1 MRRESTTDPIPSAR
15 TARPVASDTGLTFN
29 VSTLLSEA
37 LGSTR
42 SYVLDGAGFRF
53 NEGRTRADGDLRMT
67 RTDGSILVDGRIRVA
82 VEEVCGRCLE
92 PFPQP
97 LDVRLHEE
105 FWPDY
110 DPVLQQRVEVPEGR
124 EGFPIELGLLDL
136 QEALRQHV
144 EMARPMQ
151 PICRSDCPG
160 ADGGTEPAEAA
171 APAVDHR
178 WAALEQLRRHFQ

>member
-1 MRRESTTDPIPSAR
+1 M
-15 TARPVASDTGLTFN
+15 ASDSGLTFN

-42 SYVLDGAGFRF
+42 SYVLDGAGFHF
-53 NEGRTRADGDLRMT
+53 NDGRTRADGDLRMT

-92 PFPQP
+92 PFQQP

-110 DPVLQQRVEVPEGR
+110 DPVLQQRVEIPEGR

-160 ADGGTEPAEAA
+160 ADGGTEPAKAA
-171 APAVDHR
+171 EPAVDHR
-178 WAALEQLRRHFQ
+178 WAALEQLRRNFQ

>member
-1 MRRESTTDPIPSAR
+1 MTTDA
-15 TARPVASDTGLTFN
+15 GLTFN

-42 SYVLDGAGFRF
+42 SYALDGAGFRF
-53 NEGRTRADGDLRMT
+53 GEGRTRADGELRMT

-82 VEEVCGRCLE
+82 VEEACGRCLE
-92 PFPQP
+92 SFRQP
-97 LDVRLHEE
+97 LEVRLREE

-110 DPVLQQRVEVPEGR
+110 DPVLQRRVEIPEGR
-124 EGFPIELGLLDL
+124 DGFPIESGLLDL

-151 PICRSDCPG
+151 PICRPDCAGGGGG
-160 ADGGTEPAEAA
+160 AEPAETAE
-171 APAVDHR
+171 PAVDHR
-178 WAALEQLRRHFQ
+178 WAALEELRRNFR

>member
-1 MRRESTTDPIPSAR
+1 MTTDA
-15 TARPVASDTGLTFN
+15 GLTFN

-42 SYVLDGAGFRF
+42 SYALEDAEFRF
-53 NEGRTRADGDLRMT
+53 NDERTRADGELRMT

-92 PFPQP
+92 PFRYP
-97 LDVRLHEE
+97 LEVHMREE

-110 DPVLQQRVEVPEGR
+110 DPVLQRRVEVPEGR
-124 EGFPIELGLLDL
+124 DGFPIELGLLDL
-136 QEALRQHV
+136 REALRQHV

-160 ADGGTEPAEAA
+160 ADGGAGPAEAA
-171 APAVDHR
+171 EPAVDHR
-178 WAALEQLRRHFQ
+178 WAALDELRRNFQ